1 MVQALQLQTEFLANP
16 QTLSPQLNADLIR
29 VAKQIYYAYVEVHA
43 QRMRRPLGVAINPS
57 NYRSCLL
64 FSSGQPILLPGEYF
78 IPFEQI
84 EADLF

>member
-1 MVQALQLQTEFLANP
+1 MVQALQLETESFLNP
-16 QTLSPQLNADLIR
+16 PMPSYQLDADLIR
-29 VAKQIYYAYVEVHA
+29 VAKHLYYAYVEVHA

-64 FSSGQPILLPGEYF
+64 FSSQPILLPGEYF
-78 IPFEQI
+78 IPFERI

>member
-1 MVQALQLQTEFLANP
+1 VVQALERETESPLNP
-16 QTLSPQLNADLIR
+16 QMLSYQLDADLIR
-29 VAKQIYYAYVEVHA
+29 VAKHLYYAYVDVHA

-64 FSSGQPILLPGEYF
+64 FSHQAILLPGERF
-78 IPFEQI
+78 IPFERI

>member
-1 MVQALQLQTEFLANP
+1 MVQALQIQTEFMANP
-16 QTLSPQLNADLIR
+16 QMTSYQLEADLIR
-29 VAKQIYYAYVEVHA
+29 VAKHIYHVYVAVHA

-64 FSSGQPILLPGEYF
+64 FSSQPILLPGEYF
-78 IPFEQI
+78 IPFERI

>member
-29 VAKQIYYAYVEVHA
+29 VAKQIYHAYVEVHA
-43 QRMRRPLGVAINPS
+43 QRMRRPSGVAINPS
-57 NYRSCLL
+57 NHRSCLL
-64 FSSGQPILLPGEYF
+64 FSGQPILLPGEYF

>member
-16 QTLSPQLNADLIR
+16 QTPSHELNADLIR
-29 VAKQIYYAYVEVHA
+29 VAKQIYHAYVEVHA
-43 QRMRRPLGVAINPS
+43 QQMRRPLGVAINPS

-64 FSSGQPILLPGEYF
+64 FSGQPILLPGEYF

>member
-1 MVQALQLQTEFLANP
+1 MVQAFQLQTECMANP
-16 QTLSPQLNADLIR
+16 QTLSYQLNADLIR

-64 FSSGQPILLPGEYF
+64 FSGQPILLPGEYF